1 MDEQKRNEYIPK
13 VVCFL
18 GAGAS
23 AWAGI
28 PTFNDFQRKAEIV
41 CNKLPEHSPEKK
53 VFQCV
58 LKDWGTRY
66 KESNIEEYYATIE
79 MHETLK
85 FNNIKKE
92 DSDCITSAK
101 IVTVICNT
109 IQESTNSKT
118 SKTPYYFDL
127 NWKLQDGSTDLVF
140 ITTNWDI
147 LFESTKRIY
156 LRDGWINYG
165 EDIFAYDT
173 ASNKTNPT
181 EILKILKLHGS
192 LNWGFCKECKK
203 IYYTEKMWDV
213 LNTSSLELKCPDCK
227 IKLEPVIVP
236 PTISKLTKANYPQL
250 KSIWSSAYENLRSCE
265 KIYFIG
271 YSFPETDVETKY
283 FISDALKSNTNLKE
297 VIIITDQKYGR
308 YKVDFEERYL
318 SIISKIT
325 SKPKFKFVDDGFESF
340 CLQDSPRAMFS
351 NRTK

>member
-1 MDEQKRNEYIPK
+1 MEEQKPNEETSK
-13 VVCFL
+13 VVCFF

-28 PTFNDFQRKAEIV
+28 PTFNDFQKKAEIV
-41 CNKLPEHSPEKK
+41 CDKLPEHSPEKK

-58 LKDWGTRY
+58 LKDWRTRY
-66 KESNIEEYYATIE
+66 KDSNIEEYYATIE
-79 MHETLK
+79 MHETLN

-101 IVTVICNT
+101 VVTVICNT
-109 IQESTNSKT
+109 IQESINSKT
-118 SKTPYYFDL
+118 SKIPYYFDL
-127 NWKLQDGSTDLVF
+127 IWKLQDGSTDLVF

-147 LFESTKRIY
+147 LFESTKRSY

-165 EDIFAYDT
+165 EGIFAYN
-173 ASNKTNPT
+173 ASNQTNPT
-181 EILKILKLHGS
+181 EIFKILKLHGS
-192 LNWGFCKECKK
+192 LNWGICKNCENRN
-203 IYYTEKMWDV
+203 IYYTEKMWNV
-213 LNTSSLELKCPDCK
+213 LISSSLGLKCPKCGN
-227 IKLEPVIVP
+227 KLEPVIVP
-236 PTISKLTKANYPQL
+236 PTISKLTKANYFQL
-250 KSIWSSAYENLRSCE
+250 KSIWSSAHENLRSCE

-297 VIIITDQKYGR
+297 IIIITDQKYGR

-318 SIISKIT
+318 SIISKIN

-340 CLQDSPRAMFS
+340 CLQDSPRM
-351 NRTK
+351 K